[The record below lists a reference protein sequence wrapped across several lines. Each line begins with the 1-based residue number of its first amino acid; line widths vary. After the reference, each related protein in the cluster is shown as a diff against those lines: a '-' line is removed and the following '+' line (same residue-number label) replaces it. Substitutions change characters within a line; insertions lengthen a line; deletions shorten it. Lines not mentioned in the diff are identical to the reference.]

1 MKNHL
6 ATLAALSL
14 GLVLSCSGVAAAE
27 DLLLTA
33 KVERAMQKVNKDGA
47 PYTILFI
54 SEDRELQGVS
64 YTAEAPIFA
73 FGPSH
78 QEASAVQGGETI
90 KAIVSRRD
98 NNGDVTYT
106 LRKIV
111 K

>member
-1 MKNHL
+1 M
-6 ATLAALSL
+6 LSICEYYRYS
-14 GLVLSCSGVAAAE
+14 GDASLVRECLPEA
-27 DLLLTA
+27 TA
-33 KVERAMQKVNKDGA
+33 KVERAAQKINKDGA

-54 SEDRELQGVS
+54 SEDREIQGVS